1 MSPDELLKVA
11 ETLAE
16 DAEPGRPN
24 QEELR
29 RAVSTAYYA
38 LFHTLA
44 NNCADLIIG
53 QRSAA
58 QTNRAWSQT
67 YRALEH
73 GEVRRKYSN
82 NPGRNILK
90 TEFPEE
96 IRKFTEHFV
105 AMQVERHKADY
116 DPLEAFTRSGVQ
128 QQILE
133 SRTAISGFE
142 QADERDRRA
151 FAAFILFP
159 LRS

>member
-1 MSPDELLKVA
+1 MRPDELLKVA
-11 ETLAE
+11 DTLAE
-16 DAEPGRPN
+16 GEERGRPN
-24 QEELR
+24 QEESR

-58 QTNRAWSQT
+58 QTNRAWSQS

-82 NPGRNILK
+82 NPGKNILK

-105 AMQVERHKADY
+105 TMQVERHKADY

-133 SRTAISGFE
+133 SRTAISVFE
-142 QADERDRRA
+142 QVAEH
-151 FAAFILFP
+151 
-159 LRS
+159 LRYSYCSG